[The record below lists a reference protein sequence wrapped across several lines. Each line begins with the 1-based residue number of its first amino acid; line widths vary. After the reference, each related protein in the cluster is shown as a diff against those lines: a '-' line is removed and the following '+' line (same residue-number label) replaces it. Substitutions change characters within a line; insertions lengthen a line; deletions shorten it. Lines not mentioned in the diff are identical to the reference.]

1 MMYSFKWKLQD
12 GTWRNVCVLY
22 TDEEDLLYQLCD
34 TEDGSDEVLE
44 QSGTEVS
51 HKQTT
56 QVTHTHFYKG
66 FHSILVNDVELYS
79 KPNPS

>member
-1 MMYSFKWKLQD
+1 M
-12 GTWRNVCVLY
+12 LY
-22 TDEEDLLYQLCD
+22 TDEGDFLYQLRD

-56 QVTHTHFYKG
+56 QVSRI
-66 FHSILVNDVELYS
+66 HSILVNDVE
-79 KPNPS
+79 